1 MHTATVRFDLSTE
14 PPAESPT
21 RCACRGCSSPAGE
34 RLSTAA
40 HVEVMGADALTLGAP
55 ICDGC
60 ASDLDDDAAEMA
72 FLRVLTETS
81 RETFRTWG
89 RAADPSPS
97 WAEHVEALT
106 YPRRPPSCGF
116 VALGGAR

>member
-1 MHTATVRFDLSTE
+1 MFSATVRFDLSTE
-14 PPAESPT
+14 PPAESVT
-21 RCACRGCSSPAGE
+21 LCGCRNCRRPAGAA
-34 RLSTAA
+34 LATAA
-40 HVEVMGADALTLGAP
+40 HVEVMGADALSLGAP
-55 ICDGC
+55 LCDGC
-60 ASDLDDDAAEMA
+60 ASDLDADAAEMA

-106 YPRRPPSCGF
+106 YPRRPPTCGF
-116 VALGGAR
+116 VSLGGAR